1 MHRRKCTTFLFHPWG
16 PKEQKRPGIVL
27 WVPQTMKELIQAA
40 VEQLIVPADSCILS
54 KDGGKILDIE
64 LIDNGQ
70 KLYLVSKTHKL

>member
-1 MHRRKCTTFLFHPWG
+1 MHNFPFPSMS
-16 PKEQKRPGIVL
+16 PKEQKRSGIVL

-40 VEQLIVPADSCILS
+40 AEQLNVPADSCVLS
-54 KDGGKILDIE
+54 EDGGKILDIE